1 MMHTFVDGVGLW
13 GPGLDGWEAS
23 RALLA
28 GNEPY
33 QSRLTA
39 VTASELLPAA
49 ERRRAGMPVKL
60 ALAVG
65 REALGAAVRDAA
77 KTATVFASSS
87 GDCDNV
93 HHMLEALAT
102 PTRQISPTRFH
113 NSVHNAAAG
122 YWSIATQ
129 CRAPSTSLACRD
141 ASFAAGLLEAAC
153 RVAGNGEAVA
163 LIAYDHPYPEPLH
176 AVRAIPAAFGMALV
190 LAPGATDRSIASLDV
205 AFVAQEAVATPVA
218 IPGLEALRKGV
229 PAARSLP
236 LLTMLARGSAHTVV
250 LEYVSGTHLQVVVTP
265 CS

>member
-1 MMHTFVDGVGLW
+1 MRAFVEGVGLC
-13 GPGLDGWEAS
+13 GPGLGGWEAG
-23 RALLA
+23 RPLLA
-28 GNEPY
+28 GKAPY
-33 QSRLTA
+33 QSGPTA

-49 ERRRAGMPVKL
+49 ERRRSGMPVNL
-60 ALAVG
+60 ALATG
-65 REALGAAVRDAA
+65 REALAAAARDAA
-77 KTATVFASSS
+77 NTATVFASSS

-102 PTRQISPTRFH
+102 PARQISPTRFH

-153 RVAGNGEAVA
+153 KVVGDGAAVA

-176 AVRAIPAAFGMALV
+176 AVRPILAAFGVALV
-190 LAPGATDRSIASLDV
+190 LAPSATDRSVATLDV
-205 AFVAQEAVATPVA
+205 EFVPEDTTATAVAD
-218 IPGLEALRKGV
+218 PGLESLRTGI

-236 LLTMLARGSAHTVV
+236 LLAALARGSPATVV
-250 LEYVSGTHLQVVVTP
+250 LEYVSGTHLRVAVTP
-265 CS
+265 CV

>member
-1 MMHTFVDGVGLW
+1 MRVYLEGVGLV
-13 GPGLDGWEAS
+13 GPGLGGWEAS

-28 GNEPY
+28 GNVPY
-33 QSRLTA
+33 QPGPTA
-39 VTASELLPAA
+39 VAASELLPAA

-60 ALAVG
+60 ALAAG
-65 REALGAAVRDAA
+65 REALVAATRDAA

-102 PTRQISPTRFH
+102 PARQISPTRFH

-129 CRAPSTSLACRD
+129 CRAPSTSLACHD
-141 ASFAAGLLEAAC
+141 ASFAAGLLEAVC
-153 RVAGNGEAVA
+153 QVAGDGAAVA

-176 AVRAIPAAFGMALV
+176 AVRTILAAFGIALV
-190 LAPGATDRSIASLDV
+190 LAPSATDRSVAVLDV
-205 AFVAQEAVATPVA
+205 TFVAQETAATPMMV
-218 IPGLEALRKGV
+218 PGLEALRNGV

-236 LLTMLARGSAHTVV
+236 LLTVLARGSSETVV
-250 LEYVSGTHLQVVVTP
+250 LEYVSGTHLRVAVVP
-265 CS
+265 CV

>member
-1 MMHTFVDGVGLW
+1 MRVFVDGVGLC
-13 GPGLDGWEAS
+13 GPGLAGWAAS

-28 GNEPY
+28 GNAPY
-33 QSRLTA
+33 EFGPTP

-65 REALGAAVRDAA
+65 LEALAAAARDAA
-77 KTATVFASSS
+77 QTTTVFASADS
-87 GDCDNV
+87 DCDNV

-102 PTRQISPTRFH
+102 TARQISPTRFH

-129 CRAPSTSLACRD
+129 CRAPSTSLACFD

-153 RVAGNGEAVA
+153 QVAGGGATVA
-163 LIAYDHPYPEPLH
+163 LIAYDHPYPEPLR
-176 AVRAIPAAFGMALV
+176 AVRNLLAAFGVALV
-190 LAPGATDRSIASLDV
+190 LAPGATDRSIASLDIE
-205 AFVAQEAVATPVA
+205 FVAQEAAATPVA
-218 IPGLEALRKGV
+218 VPGLEGLWSSV

-236 LLTMLARGSAHTVV
+236 LLTMLARGSRETAL
-250 LEYVSGTHLQVVVTP
+250 LEFVMGTHLRVAVAP
-265 CS
+265 CA